1 MLNSPQISQR
11 FDKAS
16 SQGPLFIQ
24 TLSKKYTQDNYKA
37 DIGNSFYIGTQD
49 KNLLRR

>member
-24 TLSKKYTQDNYKA
+24 TLSKKYTRDNYKP
-37 DIGNSFYIGTQD
+37 IVGTVFYIGTRD

>member
-16 SQGPLFIQ
+16 SEGPLFIQ

-37 DIGNSFYIGTQD
+37 NIRKRFLHRYTG
-49 KNLLRR
+49 